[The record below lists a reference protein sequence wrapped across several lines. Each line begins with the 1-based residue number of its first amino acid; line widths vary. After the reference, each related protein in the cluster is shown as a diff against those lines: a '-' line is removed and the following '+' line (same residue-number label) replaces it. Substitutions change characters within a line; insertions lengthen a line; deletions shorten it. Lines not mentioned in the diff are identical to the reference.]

1 MVNKIGEKFTDT
13 FQKYLPN
20 AFVFAILLT
29 LITAFG
35 TFIWLGATPLN
46 IIESWY
52 DGFFDLLPFAMQI
65 VLLIITGYSIALTPI
80 VKRGI
85 DNITKYINTPGQVYL
100 LVVFLGMLLS
110 MVSFSW
116 IVITSVLA
124 RELAIR
130 VKGVNY
136 PYLVACVYFSLNSWV
151 MGLSSTIP
159 LYLSSEKGNILIAEK
174 LLSDVIPTSHTL
186 GSSLNIAMMVILLVG
201 APLLMMLLRPKSA
214 NKKELSDL
222 LITSKTIEEQSIED
236 EASSLKLPFS
246 SLSDKLNNSPILQL
260 LIVAMGLTYIIFHF
274 STKGFELGLNIMIFI
289 FLIIGM
295 LLHKTPLRYAIS
307 MKRSSSNISGILF
320 QYPFY
325 AGVMGIMLYT
335 GLGNEIGQMLASVA
349 TVDSY
354 PFYAYITGGIVNFAI
369 PSAGGEFNVVAPS
382 LISAIKEIGSAL
394 PEEEITAMISRA
406 SMSVAYGETLSNMLQ
421 PFYLL
426 MVMPVMAVGTKL
438 QARDL
443 MGYLAI
449 PFVVYFIVQSVMVVW
464 WPL

>member
-1 MVNKIGEKFTDT
+1 
-13 FQKYLPN
+13 
-20 AFVFAILLT
+20 
-29 LITAFG
+29 
-35 TFIWLGATPLN
+35 
-46 IIESWY
+46 
-52 DGFFDLLPFAMQI
+52 MQI
-65 VLLIITGYSIALTPI
+65 VLLIITGYSIALSPI

-159 LYLSSEKGNILIAEK
+159 LYLNEKEANILINEK
-174 LLSDVIPTSHTL
+174 LLSEVIPTSSTL
-186 GSSLNIAMMVILLVG
+186 GSTLNIAMILILVIG
-201 APLLMMLLRPKSA
+201 APLLMFLLRPRTA

-222 LITSKTIEEQSIED
+222 LNTSKTIEEQTIED
-236 EASSLKLPFS
+236 EASGLQLPFS
-246 SLSDKLNNSPILQL
+246 SLSDKLNNSLILQL
-260 LIVAMGLTYIIFHF
+260 LIVVMGLTYIIFHF
-274 STKGFELGLNIMIFI
+274 STKGFELNLNIMIFI
-289 FLIIGM
+289 FLILGM
-295 LLHKTPLRYAIS
+295 LLHKTPLRYVIS

-335 GLGNEIGQMLASVA
+335 GLGNKIGLMLASVA
-349 TVDSY
+349 TVDSF
-354 PFYAYITGGIVNFAI
+354 PFYAYITGAIVNFAI

-382 LISAIKEIGSAL
+382 LISAIKEIGNAL

-438 QARDL
+438 QAREL

-449 PFVVYFIVQSVMVVW
+449 PFVVYFIIQSVMVVW

>member
-1 MVNKIGEKFTDT
+1 MINKLGEKFTDT
-13 FQKYLPN
+13 FQKYMPN

-29 LITAFG
+29 ILTAFG
-35 TFIWLGATPLN
+35 AFIWLGATPLN

-52 DGFFDLLPFAMQI
+52 GGFFNLLPFAMQI
-65 VLLIITGYSIALTPI
+65 VLLIITGYSIALSPI

-85 DNITKYINTPGQVYL
+85 DNIAKYINTPGQVYL

-159 LYLSSEKGNILIAEK
+159 LYLSSKEDNILINEK
-174 LLSDVIPTSHTL
+174 LLSDVIPTSSTL
-186 GSSLNIAMMVILLVG
+186 GSTLNIAMIPILVIG
-201 APLLMMLLRPKSA
+201 APLLMFLLRPRTA

-222 LITSKTIEEQSIED
+222 IKTSRTIEEQTIED
-236 EASSLKLPFS
+236 EASALKLPLKS
-246 SLSDKLNNSPILQL
+246 MSDKLNNSLILQMF
-260 LIVAMGLTYIIFHF
+260 IVIMGLAYIIFYF
-274 STKGFELGLNIMIFI
+274 SSNGFDLNFNIIIFI
-289 FLIIGM
+289 FLIVGM
-295 LLHKTPLRYAIS
+295 FFHKTPQRYVIS
-307 MKRSSSNISGILF
+307 MKRSTSNISGILF

-325 AGVMGIMLYT
+325 AGIMGIMLYT
-335 GLGNEIGQMLASVA
+335 GLGDKIGQILASVA

-382 LISAIKEIGSAL
+382 LISAIKQIGDAL
-394 PEEEITAMISRA
+394 PEEEIIAMISRA

-426 MVMPVMAVGTKL
+426 MVMPVMAFGTKL

-449 PFVVYFIVQSVMVVW
+449 PFVVYFIIQSVMVVW